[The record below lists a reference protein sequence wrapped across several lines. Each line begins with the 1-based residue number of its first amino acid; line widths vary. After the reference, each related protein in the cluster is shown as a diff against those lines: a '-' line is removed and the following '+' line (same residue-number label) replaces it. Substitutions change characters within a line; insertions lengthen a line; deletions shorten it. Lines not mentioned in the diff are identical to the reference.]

1 MFGWETFQKQGG
13 PNENQENKG
22 TPKGPPTKGMVCTP
36 PLQATLKM
44 CSAGSLYKR
53 GQALQIQ
60 NLLFMDSCFTNCED
74 FVNEIQ
80 TAGPA
85 RISMTF

>member
-1 MFGWETFQKQGG
+1 MTEGFTSIVKPFGGILGWGTFQKQGG
-13 PNENQENKG
+13 PNENEENKG
-22 TPKGPPTKGMVCTP
+22 TPKGPPTKDGLHP

-44 CSAGSLYKR
+44 SSAGSLYKR

-74 FVNEIQ
+74 FDD
-80 TAGPA
+80 
-85 RISMTF
+85 